1 MGCFLS
7 KALLASFWGGGGGV
21 QTIFKKCIFFFKVNS
36 VTSQYSPLAHKSSWN
51 DWPRNLDDYSKLMNE
66 LNVSFSFMSHSLTS
80 KIVLFCFYLS
90 FWFFLTDVFKI
101 VLFAFFSTIN
111 GVFALSEV
119 DCGFK
124 ERLPRTK
131 DLRKVICVPSPLSK

>member
-90 FWFFLTDVFKI
+90 LKI
-101 VLFAFFSTIN
+101 VWTPPPPPQ
-111 GVFALSEV
+111 
-119 DCGFK
+119 K
-124 ERLPRTK
+124 EAKNVLDKQQP
-131 DLRKVICVPSPLSK
+131 IIPLSIVSQVEAGLCD